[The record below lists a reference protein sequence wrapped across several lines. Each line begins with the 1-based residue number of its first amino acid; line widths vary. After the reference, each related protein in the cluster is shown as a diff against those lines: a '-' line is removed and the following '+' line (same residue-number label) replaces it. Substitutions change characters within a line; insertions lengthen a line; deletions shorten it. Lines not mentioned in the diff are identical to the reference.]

1 VPSLSFTAFYLR
13 SIGRDNFQLA
23 STHKVIVIGGGIS
36 GLACAFRLQQLGI
49 RALLLEA
56 SGKAGGLVATVR
68 RNGFLF
74 EAGPQC
80 PRFPAAVWTL
90 VRELNLEN
98 EFVAGDPKAKR
109 YILRDGRLQPA
120 PFSPGALL
128 ATPLL
133 SLRSKYRLLSEALR
147 HSRPPADEESLVE
160 FVERK
165 FGAEVLDY
173 LADPF
178 ISTVFLGDANK
189 MGMESAFPALVEWE
203 RSRGSVVRGAIRARK
218 SKREANAS
226 GGASAPRDPR
236 ANRETLRVTD
246 ALPSLGSFRNGM
258 GTLAEKLA
266 EKLDETIRF
275 ETKVESI
282 QPLGHEN
289 SEAESGWRVRASG
302 GQEFDAE
309 AIVLALPAY
318 AAASLLERSAP
329 QLSALLAGIEHAPM
343 GVVSSAYH
351 RNQVSHP
358 LDGFGFMVP
367 RREGLRTICTFW
379 NSSLFP
385 DRAGPSQV
393 LMTSFSREESG
404 SPPTVEV
411 ENAEILGITG
421 APIDR
426 VIWNYPRALPQ
437 YNIGH
442 AQRVRE
448 IREALGKYS
457 GIFLAGNYLRGRSI
471 GDCVETGFQAVENLR
486 SRIRN

>member
-74 EAGPQC
+74 EGGPQC

-147 HSRPPADEESLVE
+147 HSRPPADEESLAE

-178 ISTVFLGDANK
+178 VSTVFLGDANK

-218 SKREANAS
+218 SKRDANAS
-226 GGASAPRDPR
+226 GGASPPPDPR
-236 ANRETLRVTD
+236 ANREALRVTD
-246 ALPSLGSFRNGM
+246 ALPSLGSFKNGM

-266 EKLDETIRF
+266 EKLDEAIRF

-343 GVVSSAYH
+343 SVVSSAYH

-385 DRAGPSQV
+385 DRAGPGQV

-404 SPPTVEV
+404 SPQTVEV
-411 ENAEILGITG
+411 ENAQILGITG
-421 APIDR
+421 APLDR
-426 VIWNYPRALPQ
+426 AIWNYPRALPQ

-448 IREALGKYS
+448 IREALDQYS
-457 GIFLAGNYLRGRSI
+457 GIFLAGNYLTGRSI